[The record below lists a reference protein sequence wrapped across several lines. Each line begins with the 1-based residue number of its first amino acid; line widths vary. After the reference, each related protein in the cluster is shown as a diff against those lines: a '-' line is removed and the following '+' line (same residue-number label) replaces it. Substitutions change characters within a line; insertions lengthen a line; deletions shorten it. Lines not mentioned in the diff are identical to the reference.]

1 MNNHKIEYAEKGVI
15 VLPNIFTH
23 QECDEIKR
31 QAYLVKD
38 EEIKRKGYPHN
49 PSEQAYNKRSLIFFP
64 AICNEYL
71 NKIRIDSRLQNIVK
85 DFIGDNVR
93 QINNQIYFRESGDY
107 DQFAWHQDVMFRE
120 EGIFKDDVKE
130 DYFQTIIAIDDIHL
144 DNGAI
149 EFVEGSH
156 KGNIIKQPK
165 NLRVFERGDI
175 KGKKYIANKGSVLIW
190 SVMIIHGSE
199 PNQSN
204 SDRMTYMNGFCRTKS
219 SNKYPH
225 YLIDGQ
231 VVEMIDTN
239 LIP

>member
-1 MNNHKIEYAEKGVI
+1 M
-15 VLPNIFTH
+15 
-23 QECDEIKR
+23 
-31 QAYLVKD
+31 
-38 EEIKRKGYPHN
+38 
-49 PSEQAYNKRSLIFFP
+49 
-64 AICNEYL
+64 
-71 NKIRIDSRLQNIVK
+71 
-85 DFIGDNVR
+85 
-93 QINNQIYFRESGDY
+93 
-107 DQFAWHQDVMFRE
+107 
-120 EGIFKDDVKE
+120 
-130 DYFQTIIAIDDIHL
+130 
-144 DNGAI
+144 
-149 EFVEGSH
+149 
-156 KGNIIKQPK
+156 
-165 NLRVFERGDI
+165 FERGDI

>member
-1 MNNHKIEYAEKGVI
+1 M
-15 VLPNIFTH
+15 
-23 QECDEIKR
+23 
-31 QAYLVKD
+31 
-38 EEIKRKGYPHN
+38 
-49 PSEQAYNKRSLIFFP
+49 
-64 AICNEYL
+64 
-71 NKIRIDSRLQNIVK
+71 QNIVK

-156 KGNIIKQPK
+156 KGDIIKPPQ
-165 NLRVFERGDI
+165 NLRVFERGNI

-225 YLIDGQ
+225 YLIDGK
-231 VVEMIDTN
+231 VVETIDTN